1 MADNNDTLLKDAVF
15 WVSLATITAG
25 LIKFTITYCL
35 KSKCSDFSIC
45 FGLLKIKRDVNVEKE
60 IEISQMEHPVEE
72 GHRPVDNV

>member
-1 MADNNDTLLKDAVF
+1 MSDNDLLKDAVF
-15 WVSLATITAG
+15 FVSISGILAG

-45 FGLLKIKRDVNVEKE
+45 FGLLKIKRDLNVEKE
-60 IEISQMEHPVEE
+60 IEISQMEHTVEE

>member
-1 MADNNDTLLKDAVF
+1 MADDNTLLKDAVF
-15 WVSLATITAG
+15 FVSIATITAG

-45 FGLLKIKRDVNVEKE
+45 FGLLKIKRDVEVERD

>member
-15 WVSLATITAG
+15 WVSLSTITAG

-45 FGLLKIKRDVNVEKE
+45 FGLLKIKRDVGVERD
-60 IEISQMEHPVEE
+60 IEIAQMEHPVEE
-72 GHRPVDNV
+72 EHKSPE